1 MVDVKKHDAFP
12 TSLYNFEH
20 KFASGEL
27 KTLVDYIRE
36 KSFVEKNG
44 QNLSHL
50 GARWNSRTG
59 SQLENEIHKLDIFS
73 NLVKT
78 IMGVTETIMED
89 KTYQGKPEITNMW
102 ANILRPTGQKFHAP
116 HTHSNNVFSGVLY
129 LKASSKT
136 SAIQFFD
143 PRPQASVFVP
153 RRSSDDFGNSDMIAY
168 DSKVGT
174 GIIFPSW
181 LQHWVPATE
190 DERISV
196 AWNVLVRGE
205 YGEPE
210 QLQNA
215 HI

>member
-1 MVDVKKHDAFP
+1 MVDVKKHEAFP

-27 KTLVDYIRE
+27 KTLVDYIQE

-44 QNLSHL
+44 QKLRRN
-50 GARWNSRTG
+50 G

-116 HTHSNNVFSGVLY
+116 HTHSNNIFSGVLY
-129 LKASSKT
+129 LKASNKT
-136 SAIQFFD
+136 SAIHFF
-143 PRPQASVFVP
+143 
-153 RRSSDDFGNSDMIAY
+153 
-168 DSKVGT
+168 
-174 GIIFPSW
+174 
-181 LQHWVPATE
+181 
-190 DERISV
+190 
-196 AWNVLVRGE
+196 
-205 YGEPE
+205 
-210 QLQNA
+210 
-215 HI
+215 

>member
-1 MVDVKKHDAFP
+1 MADVKKQDAFP

-20 KFASGEL
+20 KFQDGEL
-27 KTLVDYIRE
+27 KTLVDYIQE
-36 KSFVEKNG
+36 KSFVEIDG
-44 QNLSHL
+44 QKLRRN
-50 GARWNSRTG
+50 G

-89 KTYQGKPEITNMW
+89 KTYEGKPEITNMW

-116 HTHSNNVFSGVLY
+116 HTHSNNIFSGVLY

-153 RRSSDDFGNSDMIAY
+153 RKSSDDFGNSDMISF